1 MLADAFTVG
10 MSAAEMALLFLS
22 ISAGPLMPFRDSAVG
37 PLNVTVALGTVLS
50 RQSADVVVHSAVWTR
65 RCLSKPLLQTF
76 QESTSRNDISS
87 REHSGTRVGSAN
99 TEATRN
105 ATSPLVFC

>member
-50 RQSADVVVHSAVWTR
+50 RQSADVVV
-65 RCLSKPLLQTF
+65 
-76 QESTSRNDISS
+76 SS
-87 REHSGTRVGSAN
+87 REP
-99 TEATRN
+99 E
-105 ATSPLVFC
+105 LVPQIQRPQETQHRHWFFAEMDPQQAFCYT